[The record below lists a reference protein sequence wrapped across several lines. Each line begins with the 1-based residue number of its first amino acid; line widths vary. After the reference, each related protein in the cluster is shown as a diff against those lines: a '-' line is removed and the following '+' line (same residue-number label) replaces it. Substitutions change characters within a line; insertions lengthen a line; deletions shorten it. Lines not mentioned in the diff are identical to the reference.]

1 MKTAVFIRAASDDD
15 NECLETD
22 GLMEMVELVGNDGN
36 KNEYQHLLLVLE
48 QEMPNDETRCHVKYA
63 NLIMNRFSIR
73 ASDRVEVCG
82 IQTVQVPNLGNSGYR
97 SSKREND
104 VKERKRVAGRQA
116 RVRNI
121 IFKIIFRVFIF

>member
-22 GLMEMVELVGNDGN
+22 GLMETIELVGNGGN
-36 KNEYQHLLLVLE
+36 KNKYQHLLLILE
-48 QEMPNDETRCHVKYA
+48 QGQPKKKTQCQVKYA
-63 NLIMNRFSIR
+63 DMLMNRFSVR
-73 ASDRVEVCG
+73 ASDRFEVCG
-82 IQTVQVPNLGNSGYR
+82 VQTVQVPNIWNSTE
-97 SSKREND
+97 REND
-104 VKERKRVAGRQA
+104 EKERKRVAGQQV